1 MARVHLWG
9 ELRDL
14 AGGRQVLDVEA
25 RTVTHLLDRLDD
37 LHPGLGS
44 VVRADL
50 AVAIDGE
57 VMPNAEFAPLTAAS
71 EIHFLPPI
79 AGG

>member
-14 AGGRQVLDVEA
+14 AGDRQVLDVEA
-25 RTVTHLLDRLDD
+25 RTVAHLLDRLDD

-44 VVRADL
+44 AVRDDL

-57 VMPNAEFAPLTAAS
+57 VMTNAEYEPLTATS
-71 EIHFLPPI
+71 EVHFLPPI